1 MAMCQRPLFK
11 KAFQNLNA
19 TYHWILLNKMLGHF
33 LAILVAIT
41 LDIFDIMLV
50 KLQAGSMAAI
60 TSVSH
65 TRHQQAEQTG
75 ARLSI
80 LQSTPPVQPLQSPP
94 VLGRAQTMTVCDI
107 SSHDAQ
113 ECCCV
118 TK

>member
-1 MAMCQRPLFK
+1 
-11 KAFQNLNA
+11 
-19 TYHWILLNKMLGHF
+19 
-33 LAILVAIT
+33 
-41 LDIFDIMLV
+41 
-50 KLQAGSMAAI
+50 MAAI

-107 SSHDAQ
+107 SSHDA
-113 ECCCV
+113 
-118 TK
+118 